1 MPVSLSAVQAAAR
14 GAGQVTAA
22 APELHF
28 PDPDRT
34 GPAVPVY
41 GSPGLVGP
49 SADFPDPMRIAVSPG
64 ADGDVRFAALK
75 AENR

>member
-1 MPVSLSAVQAAAR
+1 VPVSVSAVQAAAR
-14 GAGQVTAA
+14 GAGQVTAT
-22 APELHF
+22 APELHC

-49 SADFPDPMRIAVSPG
+49 SADFPDPVGIAVPPWAG
-64 ADGDVRFAALK
+64 GDGPLAALK
-75 AENR
+75 AESR